1 MAAETSS
8 PGRGLEGCIKPRRIQ
23 CSHTFTTR
31 AESDIPTN
39 APAMTSLRKW
49 KSPATKAA
57 KIAATVAA
65 QNDLM
70 IGKYVQRITATAQTA
85 TL

>member
-1 MAAETSS
+1 
-8 PGRGLEGCIKPRRIQ
+8 
-23 CSHTFTTR
+23 
-31 AESDIPTN
+31 
-39 APAMTSLRKW
+39 MTSLRKW

-65 QNDLM
+65 QNALM

-85 TL
+85 VL

>member
-1 MAAETSS
+1 M
-8 PGRGLEGCIKPRRIQ
+8 
-23 CSHTFTTR
+23 
-31 AESDIPTN
+31 PTN

-65 QNDLM
+65 QNALM
-70 IGKYVQRITATAQTA
+70 IGKYVQRITATAPTA
-85 TL
+85 AL